1 MNPTL
6 SGSLKKSCL
15 KSHTILFVGLL
26 LAQLAGAADTSW
38 PDIQVDVKAS
48 QPVATTQSLKEGANG
63 FQRLAITLSN
73 KGEQPLTIERITVRI
88 PLAEKL
94 TKEQELI
101 YGGSCMGRTPMLR
114 QNVGVQ
120 TKQSSSHMYEMLRL
134 SDGKYLFAG
143 SLSWRI
149 FLPNFTLKD
158 GTIEIW
164 SDAEG
169 RQLKPSETI
178 SYEQIVLRRSDDWLA
193 LLDQFGAA
201 IAVENGITN
210 LKPADFKGWATWDY
224 YGRVFTAKDIYG
236 NMDALNKLAPEANMI
251 QIDGGWWTERADYK
265 SVRPNLLP
273 GGIKEIVSRITSEG
287 KTPGIH
293 FDGFRGDENS
303 EIYKA
308 HPEYFLH
315 DQDGK
320 LIVEVNDK
328 GDKVMRYIY
337 FDYSHPGARAHIADC
352 IKNLKDNWGIRYFK
366 VDFMRYGLKNDTL
379 AKNKTANGIKAY
391 DPTITSVE
399 RFRLA
404 MKTMREAMGPD
415 TYFLGCSAV
424 FGPCIGFVD
433 GMRTGGDISPR
444 YNAFPER
451 CLANLSNFYLSGK
464 VWNGDADYLVFREA
478 IDEDATVSQEDV
490 KHGGTMTMNEAQM
503 WADFNKIYGTARLNS
518 DNLMTLRPE
527 RQALV
532 KEVFQ
537 YPAMDETVPLDLW
550 QHGKNKGDGFELVL
564 ARKGN
569 ETYLGV
575 FNWGDTPKEYDVAAF
590 GKAEPVKLE
599 GRHSVILKYEGK
611 DSFAQLSEKMK
622 SR

>member
-6 SGSLKKSCL
+6 SCSLKKFSL
-15 KSHTILFVGLL
+15 KSHAILFAGLL
-26 LAQLAGAADTSW
+26 LAQFAGAADTSW

-48 QPVATTQSLKEGANG
+48 QPVATTQSLKEEANG

-158 GTIEIW
+158 GAIEIW

-169 RQLKPSETI
+169 RQLKPGETI
-178 SYEQIVLRRSDDWLA
+178 PYEQIVLRRSDDWLA

-201 IAVENGITN
+201 IAVENGITK

-518 DNLMTLRPE
+518 DNLMTLRLE

-550 QHGKNKGDGFELVL
+550 QHGKNKGDGFELIL

-590 GKAEPVKLE
+590 GKAEHVKLE

-611 DSFAQLSEKMK
+611 DSFAQLCEKMK

>member
-1 MNPTL
+1 
-6 SGSLKKSCL
+6 
-15 KSHTILFVGLL
+15 
-26 LAQLAGAADTSW
+26 
-38 PDIQVDVKAS
+38 
-48 QPVATTQSLKEGANG
+48 
-63 FQRLAITLSN
+63 
-73 KGEQPLTIERITVRI
+73 
-88 PLAEKL
+88 
-94 TKEQELI
+94 
-101 YGGSCMGRTPMLR
+101 
-114 QNVGVQ
+114 
-120 TKQSSSHMYEMLRL
+120 MYEMLRL

-158 GTIEIW
+158 GAIEIW

-169 RQLKPSETI
+169 RQLKPGETI
-178 SYEQIVLRRSDDWLA
+178 SYEPIVLRRADDWLA

-201 IAVENGITN
+201 IAAENGITK

-224 YGRVFTAKDIYG
+224 YGRVFSAKDIYG

-265 SVRPNLLP
+265 SVRPDLLP

-352 IKNLKDNWGIRYFK
+352 IRNLKENWGVRYFK

-379 AKNKTANGIKAY
+379 VKNKTANGIKAY

-433 GMRTGGDISPR
+433 GMRTGGDIHPR
-444 YNAFPER
+444 YEAFPER
-451 CLANLSNFYLSGK
+451 CLANLSNFYLNGK

-478 IDEDATVSQEDV
+478 VDEDKTVSQEDV
-490 KHGGTMTMNEAQM
+490 KHGGSMTMNEAQM
-503 WADFNKIYGTARLNS
+503 WADFNKIYGVTRLSS

-537 YPAMDETVPLDLW
+537 YPVMDETVPLDLW
-550 QHGKNKGDGFELVL
+550 QHGKNK
-564 ARKGN
+564 
-569 ETYLGV
+569 
-575 FNWGDTPKEYDVAAF
+575 
-590 GKAEPVKLE
+590 
-599 GRHSVILKYEGK
+599 
-611 DSFAQLSEKMK
+611 
-622 SR
+622 

>member
-1 MNPTL
+1 MKHTFTL
-6 SGSLKKSCL
+6 IAS
-15 KSHTILFVGLL
+15 LL
-26 LAQLAGAADTSW
+26 LAQLAGAATPSAW
-38 PDIQVDVKAS
+38 PDITVDVKS
-48 QPVATTQSLKEGANG
+48 DQPVTTTQSLKEQKDG

-73 KGEQPLTIERITVRI
+73 QGKQPLKIEKITVRI
-88 PLAEKL
+88 PVADKLADDL
-94 TKEQELI
+94 ALV
-101 YGGSCMGRTPMLR
+101 YGGSCMGRTPLLR
-114 QNVGVQ
+114 QNVGSL
-120 TKQSSSHMYEMLRL
+120 TAKSSSHMYEMVRL
-134 SDGKYLFAG
+134 ADGKYLFAG

-149 FLPNFTLKD
+149 FLPNFTVKKGAL
-158 GTIEIW
+158 EIW
-164 SDAEG
+164 SDGEG
-169 RQLKPSETI
+169 RQLKPGETI
-178 SYEQIVLRRSDDWLA
+178 QYEPIVLRRANDWLA

-201 IAVENGITN
+201 IAAENGIKK

-236 NMDALNKLAPEANMI
+236 NMDVLNRLAPEANMV
-251 QIDGGWWTERADYK
+251 QIDGGWWTERGDYQ
-265 SVRPNLLP
+265 SVRPDLLP
-273 GGIKEIVSRITSEG
+273 GGIKEIVSRITYEG
-287 KTPGIH
+287 KIPGIH
-293 FDGFRGDENS
+293 IDGFRGDENS

-315 DQDGK
+315 DLDGK

-337 FDYSHPGARAHIADC
+337 FDYSNPGARAHIADC
-352 IKNLKDNWGIRYFK
+352 IRNLKENWGIRYFK

-379 AKNKTANGIKAY
+379 GKNKSANGIKAY

-404 MKTMREAMGPD
+404 MQAMREAMGTD

-444 YNAFPER
+444 YDAFPER

-478 IDEDATVSQEDV
+478 ADEDATVSQEDV
-490 KHGGTMTMNEAQM
+490 KHGGSMTMNEAQM
-503 WADFNKIYGTARLNS
+503 WADFNKLYGTCRLNS

-564 ARKGN
+564 ARKGK
-569 ETYLGV
+569 EIYLGV
-575 FNWGDTPKEYDVAAF
+575 FNWGDTAKEYAVPAF
-590 GKAEPVKLE
+590 GKAEPVKLA
-599 GRHSVILKYEGK
+599 GRHSVILKYDGK
-611 DSFAQLSEKMK
+611 KSFAQLCEKLK
-622 SR
+622 SK